1 MIPVSGLTV
10 CHWLRG
16 RKAEMQWALEVE
28 VVRVP
33 MPVPPLWRDPQANP
47 EEAAWTPEPL
57 LQMREKCLLQLHKKC
72 LLASFLAVSQPGS
85 QHWRANK
92 IAFSQVSEDLSGASR
107 IITTTMIIVA
117 AAAVIITRMVTVY

>member
-10 CHWLRG
+10 CHWLQG

-28 VVRVP
+28 VVWVP

-57 LQMREKCLLQLHKKC
+57 LQMREKCLL
-72 LLASFLAVSQPGS
+72 ASFLAVSQPGS

-92 IAFSQVSEDLSGASR
+92 IAFSQVPEDLSGASR

-117 AAAVIITRMVTVY
+117 AAAVIITCMVTVY